1 MADLSLGKIQAALA
15 SATNEVTV
23 AAANLNF
30 DFTLVKFEAPPEYQP
45 LSTNLTKRRKDN
57 AEHGDIHVTARRLS
71 ALFEGVCPGT
81 PNLIK
86 AYGRRVSE
94 ISEAAKRIPSN
105 DKSGMFEEYLGID
118 ATSIWAAAT
127 SSQSGSAIQIHLLA
141 CLLARMWS
149 HAEAVSIWDRIVTSR
164 RHEIAGN
171 FQNGTNVPFAALAA
185 ATQQEIRLS
194 SLQTWDTSARSWLK
208 TADFFRN
215 QQQTQF
221 SLIWKNL
228 SLPVNNETDPYR
240 SVMVAWSSAVQIM
253 DKVIGGAPYDVHD
266 GAILLAISSWHIY
279 PDLLVFGGR
288 AIKSPTTEV
297 LMMDDLVAEG
307 GVLSLGLSRPDK
319 SYIGDSG
326 NEKAGVSWSI
336 PLDRLK
342 YYGRSVR
349 RTRTLLR
356 DGHRLTLHDLLL
368 VNLGAI
374 LGKWRVSRKDREYYI
389 AFIIKLVSFAK
400 TRKRS
405 SSRGNDAPVD
415 WMDMLLEPALSRM
428 QVLEKADFLLDLGSR
443 RRSFI
448 EKHVP
453 DDSHRRTDW
462 PENFGLCDVNVLQS
476 ILTGDAANASFLL
489 HIYHQNF
496 RNIPDA
502 VIVGI
507 SEERTRQPGILQ
519 FWVTEPL
526 GAFLRDRRPN
536 IEVKHIELS
545 QGYSYTLKGLPDELR
560 LADDVVHH
568 ILVGDPRFAA
578 IYYVKD
584 STQNASIPQDRR
596 SRPWNLS
603 DVLWCLESNY
613 ILQSRLKTF
622 LEGDHISHCRSH
634 LCFLGAISE
643 LFSGEM
649 MEGSS
654 ISSRV
659 LDRPLL
665 KPWKERRA
673 LYTWTPDDNLQATYL
688 RNWAIPR
695 LNRNQVV
702 TVLCY
707 LETGCVGIQ
716 SMPDSTLNRIFGFAV
731 DDSMLV
737 TSELLRDPYVD
748 TETAA
753 GQALSK
759 FSRLLGNVGKPGLT
773 LFSTPSDLMIADR
786 DPGAWKTATFAKFD
800 GNLINCFQQTS
811 IHLKMLEWTQPFHD
825 DEAVGQ
831 LTVEVHLIEAVVSVH
846 DRGVWLGDIDI
857 PSSLSKGMEVPSN
870 CMPSLHGSEGTG
882 AYADDLVVALDTWDE
897 VLDCPQDG
905 FTIIR
910 SQGNWIARLAIIGML
925 AHHKAVFERVFVC
938 QRSLNPCWHCTIGR
952 LRGQMSGREVV
963 IL

>member
-30 DFTLVKFEAPPEYQP
+30 DFTLVKFEAPPEYQT

-185 ATQQEIRLS
+185 ATQQEIWLR

-208 TADFFRN
+208 TADFFKN

-240 SVMVAWSSAVQIM
+240 SVMAAWSSAVQIM
-253 DKVIGGAPYDVHD
+253 DKAIGGAPYDVHD

-279 PDLLVFGGR
+279 PDLLVFGGQ

-319 SYIGDSG
+319 SYISGSG

-342 YYGRSVR
+342 HYGRSVR

-356 DGHRLTLHDLLL
+356 DGHRLSLHDLLL

-374 LGKWRVSRKDREYYI
+374 LGKWHVSRKDREYYI

-400 TRKRS
+400 TQERS
-405 SSRGNDAPVD
+405 SSIGNDTPLD
-415 WMDMLLEPALSRM
+415 WMDMLLKPALSRM

-443 RRSFI
+443 RQNFI
-448 EKHVP
+448 EKHMP

-462 PENFGLCDVNVLQS
+462 PEVFGLCDVNVLQS

-496 RNIPDA
+496 RNVPDA

-507 SEERTRQPGILQ
+507 SEERTPQPGILQ

-526 GAFLRDRRPN
+526 SAFLRDRSPN
-536 IEVKHIELS
+536 IEVQHRELS
-545 QGYSYTLKGLPDELR
+545 QGFSYTLKSLPDELI
-560 LADDVVHH
+560 LADNVVYH
-568 ILVGDPRFAA
+568 ILVGDPHFAA
-578 IYYVKD
+578 IYVKD
-584 STQNASIPQDRR
+584 STRNVSIPQSRG

-603 DVLWCLESNY
+603 DVLWCLKSNY

-634 LCFLGAISE
+634 LSFLGAISE
-643 LFSGEM
+643 LFSGEV

-665 KPWKERRA
+665 KPWRERRA
-673 LYTWTPDDNLQATYL
+673 LYPWTPDDSVLAMDL
-688 RNWAIPR
+688 HDWAVPQ

-702 TVLCY
+702 TALCY

-716 SMPDSTLNRIFGFAV
+716 TMPDSTLNRIFGFAV

-737 TSELLRDPYVD
+737 KSELLRDPCLD

-753 GQALSK
+753 GQVLSK

-786 DPGAWKTATFAKFD
+786 DPGAWKMATFAQFD
-800 GNLINCFQQTS
+800 GRLIDCFQQTS

-831 LTVEVHLIEAVVSVH
+831 LTVEAHLVEAVVSVH

-857 PSSLSKGMEVPSN
+857 PSSVSIAMAVPSD
-870 CMPSLHGSEGTG
+870 CTQSRHGSEGTG
-882 AYADDLVVALDTWDE
+882 AHDDGLAVALDTWDE
-897 VLDCPQDG
+897 VLDCPQDDL
-905 FTIIR
+905 TIIR

-925 AHHKAVFERVFVC
+925 AHHKAVFVEIRGLV
-938 QRSLNPCWHCTIGR
+938 NPVAGYFAPYIPTYI
-952 LRGQMSGREVV
+952 
-963 IL
+963 I